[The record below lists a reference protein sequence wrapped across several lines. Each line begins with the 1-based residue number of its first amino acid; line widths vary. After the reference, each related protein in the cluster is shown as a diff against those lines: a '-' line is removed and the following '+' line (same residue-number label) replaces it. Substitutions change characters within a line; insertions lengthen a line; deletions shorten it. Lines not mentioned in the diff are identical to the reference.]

1 MLFRSQEGN
10 EPKLAGWAA
19 DGCEVVPLPPSDN
32 GLSIDAILAELARRR
47 MTNVLVEGG
56 AGVLGSFL
64 DARAADEFHIFV
76 APRIIGGDKA
86 LSPVGGTGISRM
98 ADALHLAEFTST
110 PSGDDVY
117 LHGFAPIN
125 RS

>member
-1 MLFRSQEGN
+1 M
-10 EPKLAGWAA
+10 
-19 DGCEVVPLPPSDN
+19 
-32 GLSIDAILAELARRR
+32 SIEAILAELGRRR

-56 AGVLGSFL
+56 AGVFGAFL

-76 APRIIGGDKA
+76 APKIIGSDKA
-86 LSPVGGTGISRM
+86 LSPVGGTGIGAM
-98 ADALHLAEFTST
+98 AEALSLAEFTST
-110 PSGDDVY
+110 PSGPDVY